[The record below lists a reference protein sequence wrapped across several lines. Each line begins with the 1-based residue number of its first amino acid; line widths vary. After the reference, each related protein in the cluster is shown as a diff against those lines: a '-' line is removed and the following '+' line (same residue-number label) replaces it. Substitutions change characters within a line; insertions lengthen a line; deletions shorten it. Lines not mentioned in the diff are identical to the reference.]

1 MLNAV
6 KNNSIDAIFTPTTNN
21 PDGLKLIAKGGKLD
35 YYCAVKKGNTNLLTK
50 LNSAINQYK
59 IQNPF
64 YLSMEYTK
72 LFKRPY
78 SNSIGYTKEEQIAKK
93 NHPKTSHTCAR
104 QQLSVI
110 ILWQGTGEYN
120 GIYEDIIKK
129 SCRQCRFWNWIYLI
143 RSIRNVNEWNC
154 YG

>member
-1 MLNAV
+1 M
-6 KNNSIDAIFTPTTNN
+6 
-21 PDGLKLIAKGGKLD
+21 D

-78 SNSIGYTKEEQIAKK
+78 SNSIGYTKEEQTAKEITLNFAYLRPTTIIRHHIMTRILANITVYTK
-93 NHPKTSHTCAR
+93 ILSKKLPTMPVLKLNLSRTINPKC
-104 QQLSVI
+104 Q
-110 ILWQGTGEYN
+110 
-120 GIYEDIIKK
+120 
-129 SCRQCRFWNWIYLI
+129 
-143 RSIRNVNEWNC
+143 
-154 YG
+154 